1 MIRKTLLVLSV
12 LATTLPY
19 APSAQAS
26 YAAEWFNGNWNCK
39 IGDRTAQMNWRMAQ
53 DAPNSKYIGKF
64 RESGGAWTP
73 LSEIARYYRVLQ
85 LRFDRTKVVWNL
97 TYSPDRD
104 FPSRGVATGSTIVQG
119 QRQPISCTKGSIQD
133 EPLTPTDPQ
142 PPAIPEPRREE
153 LDRVDRSIIDRSSL
167 DRCKQ
172 GYVWREAQ
180 PTDRVCVTPAVR
192 TQTRDQNNS
201 AADRR
206 EPNGGAYGPN
216 TCKQG
221 FVWREATKNDPVCV
235 IPAVRDQA
243 AEDNRQA
250 EARRVP

>member
-1 MIRKTLLVLSV
+1 MNKKYTPTFLSTFGTMTALKMSGKSSREIKNIALIFLLQISTVVMPLIFSQSAKAADLTMDGEISAGQSGTSIQFFWV
-12 LATTLPY
+12 GRMGVDFYHVRYRVSGGDKQVKISSNSTNGYFFDLNNVK
-19 APSAQAS
+19 PSA
-26 YAAEWFNGNWNCK
+26 
-39 IGDRTAQMNWRMAQ
+39 
-53 DAPNSKYIGKF
+53 
-64 RESGGAWTP
+64 
-73 LSEIARYYRVLQ
+73 
-85 LRFDRTKVVWNL
+85 
-97 TYSPDRD
+97 TYSIRLQACQSNFLASSNCGPWRSVS
-104 FPSRGVATGSTIVQG
+104 FTTAAAPKPYGVDT
-119 QRQPISCTKGSIQD
+119 CN
-133 EPLTPTDPQ
+133 
-142 PPAIPEPRREE
+142 
-153 LDRVDRSIIDRSSL
+153 
-167 DRCKQ
+167 Q

-180 PTDRVCVTPAVR
+180 PNDRVCVTPAVR
-192 TQTRDQNNS
+192 TQTRNENNS